1 MNAKKQ
7 ILILIMAAGILF
19 ASVSKINAQQIEL
32 SPLVGYETGAYIHYS
47 GGDLHII
54 GGMNYGGSMDVGMG
68 HGRYV
73 ELSYTRMNGSLDNE
87 TNLNTVK
94 LTDLNVDYYSIGVLQ
109 EMRPDEKATPYGLF
123 TLGWVNYRPL
133 EDYSNVNKM
142 HVSLAG
148 GLKINASEKI
158 GIRLQARLLMPIYYA
173 GGTVYVGTGG
183 GGYGVSGGILGVQ
196 GDFTAQLVIKLR
208 Q

>member
-1 MNAKKQ
+1 MRTMKTRLF
-7 ILILIMAAGILF
+7 ILAAIILL
-19 ASVSKINAQQIEL
+19 ASASQINAQQIEL
-32 SPLVGYETGAYIHYS
+32 SPLIGYETGAYIHYN

-73 ELSYTRMNGSLDNE
+73 ELSYTRMNGRLDNE
-87 TNLNTVK
+87 TNHNTVT

-109 EMRPDEKATPYGLF
+109 EMRPDEKVTPYGMF

-133 EDYSNVNKM
+133 DNYSNENKM
-142 HVSLAG
+142 HISLAG
-148 GLKINASEKI
+148 GVKINASEKVA
-158 GIRLQARLLMPIYYA
+158 IRLQARLLMPLFYT
-173 GGTVYVGTGG
+173 GGTIYVGGG
-183 GGYGVSGGILGVQ
+183 GAGYGVSGGIYGVQ